1 MPLSFHF
8 QLNVARFS
16 SRDASSSAKKSKK
29 NLKLNIE
36 ERRKK
41 SKMLVKVHFPKI
53 YAEDYGHIAVKFEL

>member
-8 QLNVARFS
+8 QLNVARF
-16 SRDASSSAKKSKK
+16 SSAKKSKK

-53 YAEDYGHIAVKFEL
+53 YAEDYGHIVVKFEL